1 MAHDVLE
8 NGICV
13 DCRPQDHQLDN
24 GECVACRSM
33 ASRGHFDPSLHPHDP
48 HNGKFVT
55 TAGVL
60 GALLPDDA
68 NLFDTEKDWHRYDE
82 LYDVLDEMAVSG
94 FAAISMAN
102 GEAQVAFDDGNH
114 RYVLA
119 DTDPAGMRDLADTIE
134 KLADEFE
141 NHFDPTE
148 DPGSEYKVGD
158 LVDYL
163 PWGEDEELVIGFDA
177 VGDFRFTAKDADG
190 KPFDLPELT
199 IEQAQE
205 YADALREQADTAE
218 EQG

>member
-13 DCRPQDHQLDN
+13 DCMPHDHELAD
-24 GECVACRSM
+24 GRCVTCST
-33 ASRGHFDPSLHPHDP
+33 ASRHFDPHQPRDP
-48 HNGKFVT
+48 HSGKWIT
-55 TAGVL
+55 TGGIL

-82 LYDVLDEMAVSG
+82 LYDVLDETAVSG

-134 KLADEFE
+134 KLAE
-141 NHFDPTE
+141 
-148 DPGSEYKVGD
+148 EYHNSAGD
-158 LVDYL
+158 LETSPNGLLDYL

-177 VGDFRFTAKDADG
+177 AGDFRFTAKDADG

-205 YADALREQADTAE
+205 YADALNEQAGQAE
-218 EQG
+218 AQIEE